1 MKFTEQLHRAVQR
14 YDSCLCVG
22 LDPYPDQIPQIFDD
36 YDTLEERVL
45 AFLREVI
52 DCTHHQ
58 CAAYKPNL
66 AFFEA
71 IGPTGI
77 EIFNEI
83 LDYIPDDKVVIA
95 DVKRGDINT
104 SSAHYCKS
112 YFETFD
118 VDAVTLNP
126 LMGFETLA
134 PYVSYPAKGVYV
146 LTLTSNPGASD
157 FLMKPFSDFD
167 SMAEYIASSL
177 HDYQRSSDTHIGM
190 VVGATQTGLL
200 KKVIQHHPEAS
211 LLIPGIGK
219 QGGSINSLVRELEN
233 HTGIPLI
240 SSSRSILYP
249 GGKPSDWKASVTT
262 QAKTYKELLEPITER
277 YA

>member
-1 MKFTEQLHRAVQR
+1 M
-14 YDSCLCVG
+14 G

-36 YDTLEERVL
+36 YNSLEKRVS
-45 AFLREVI
+45 AFLKEVI
-52 DCTHHQ
+52 DCTRHH
-58 CAAYKPNL
+58 CAAYKPNM

-71 IGPTGI
+71 IGSTGF
-77 EIFNEI
+77 EIFVEI
-83 LDYIPDDKVVIA
+83 LEYIPDDKVVIA

-104 SSAHYCKS
+104 SAAHYCKS

-126 LMGFETLA
+126 LMGFDTLD
-134 PYVSYPAKGVYV
+134 PYTSYPEKGVYV

-157 FLMKPFSDFD
+157 FLMKPFSHFN

-177 HDYQRSSDTHIGM
+177 HDYQHSSETHLGM
-190 VVGATQTGLL
+190 VVGATQTDLL
-200 KKVIQHHPEAS
+200 KKVIRHHPEAS

-233 HTGIPLI
+233 HTGIPLV

-249 GGKPSDWKASVTT
+249 GGNSSDWSASVTT
-262 QAKTYKELLEPITER
+262 QAKTYKELLEPITKR